1 MANNSPEQIA
11 ENTNNWAPAGQV
23 APAYWQDIMEE
34 TTDWLQNLVR
44 YDTSNPPGNE
54 RPAAEYLH
62 DLLAREGIE
71 SEIAG
76 PLPHRSSLL
85 ARVRGD
91 GSGGRPLLL
100 VSHLDVVPATPAG
113 WDVEPFSG
121 TLKDGFVWGRGS
133 MDCKHR
139 VATHAMMLVLAKRR
153 QLNLKRD
160 LVMAAC
166 ADEETGGQ
174 MGMGWLAENQM
185 EKVDADYVLGEG
197 GGGEVPAPQGSY
209 CAIGTAE
216 KGGFEVTI
224 TVRGQGGHSLRIIPN
239 GAMSRLGQLL
249 GRLDEM
255 RLSSVMT
262 ETAALTIESV
272 APGQPPRVQEALY
285 ALLKDATREE
295 GMASLRQTAPSL
307 AGWLEPSL
315 YNSVVPTLV
324 QGGESAHSYPTEV
337 KLHCNVRFLPGQEIE
352 DVLDLLRAR
361 VAGIDDV
368 EFSEVE
374 ESFFASESSSDT
386 ALFRSIRDLYSD
398 LAPGTVAVPWL
409 LGGATDVRFLRT
421 PGRAVYGYFPSISD
435 TPAGR
440 NSGGH
445 CPNERVALYSV
456 SRALQLLYE
465 LITRLCL

>member
-1 MANNSPEQIA
+1 M
-11 ENTNNWAPAGQV
+11 TNNLSELSGAHGR
-23 APAYWQDIMEE
+23 WQDVLEE
-34 TTDWLQNLVR
+34 TTGWLQNLVR
-44 YDTSNPPGNE
+44 FDTSNPPGNE

-62 DLLAREGIE
+62 DILAREGIE

-91 GSGGRPLLL
+91 GSGGGPLLL

-121 TLKDGFVWGRGS
+121 ARKDGFVWGRGS

-139 VATHAMMLVLAKRR
+139 VATHAMMLVLAKRG

-166 ADEETGGQ
+166 ADEETGGH
-174 MGMGWLAENQM
+174 MGMGWLAENRRK
-185 EKVDADYVLGEG
+185 EVDAEYVLGEG
-197 GGGEVPAPQGSY
+197 GGGEAPAPQGSY

-216 KGGFEVTI
+216 KGAFEVTI

-249 GRLDEM
+249 ARLEDM
-255 RLSSVMT
+255 RLSSALT
-262 ETAALTIESV
+262 ETAAATIEAI
-272 APGQPPRVQEALY
+272 APGQPRPVQDALY

-295 GMASLRQTAPSL
+295 GMASLRQKAPAL

-324 QGGESAHSYPTEV
+324 QGGESAHAYPTEV
-337 KLHCNVRFLPGQEIE
+337 KLHCNVRFLPGERME

-361 VAGIDDV
+361 VAGIDDL
-368 EFSEVE
+368 ELGEVE

-386 ALFRSIRDLYSD
+386 ALFRSIRDLYED
-398 LAPGTVAVPWL
+398 LSPGTVAVPWL
-409 LGGATDVRFLRT
+409 LGGATDVRFLRA
-421 PGRAVYGYFPSISD
+421 PGRAVYGFFPSVSD

-445 CPNERVALYSV
+445 CVNERVALYSIN
-456 SRALQLLYE
+456 RALQHLYE
-465 LITRLCL
+465 LISRLCL